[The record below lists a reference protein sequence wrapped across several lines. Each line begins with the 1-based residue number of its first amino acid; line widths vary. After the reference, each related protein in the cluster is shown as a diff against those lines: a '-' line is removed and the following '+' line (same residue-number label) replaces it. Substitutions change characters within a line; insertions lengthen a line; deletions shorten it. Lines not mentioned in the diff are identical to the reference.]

1 VSRHGPVVSQTVA
14 LRDSTSSV
22 RAPNNTSV
30 GAAALL
36 HACIDYFDIVQACR
50 RADLAVFVPWYIGTS
65 VGHVHCG
72 SVHRDRVPGLLRPG
86 SPFRLVADRLVL
98 QGGDFAA
105 RSNELATWLTSLWAA
120 NELKPRLGEMY
131 PVTGPADP
139 TPLLQV
145 DPSAVTWLGVRSSG
159 VHLNGY
165 ARTRGDLRLWVAVR
179 ARGKSTFPGHL
190 DNIVAGGQAIGSTP
204 LQTLVKECDEEA
216 GLPADLA
223 ARAVPIGS
231 ISYVQQDRLSLKS
244 DTLACFDLELPAAF
258 VPRPADGEVE
268 EFALWPVAKV
278 AESLRDGTPWKP
290 NSAMVTLDFLLRFGC
305 LDAELPTAQ
314 RWRLWQALR
323 GELP

>member
-1 VSRHGPVVSQTVA
+1 M
-14 LRDSTSSV
+14 
-22 RAPNNTSV
+22 
-30 GAAALL
+30 L
-36 HACIDYFDIVQACR
+36 HACIDYFDIVLACR
-50 RADLAVFVPWYIGTS
+50 RADLAAFVPWHVGTS
-65 VGHVHCG
+65 AGFVNCG
-72 SVHRDRVPGLLRPG
+72 FVHRDRVPRLMRPG

-98 QGGDFAA
+98 QGEDFVA
-105 RSNELATWLTSLWAA
+105 RSNELATLLPSLWAA
-120 NELKPRLGEMY
+120 NEVQPALGEMY
-131 PVTGPADP
+131 PVTGVADP

-145 DPSAVTWLGVRSSG
+145 DRSAVTWFGVRSSG

-165 ARTRGDLRLWVAVR
+165 ARLRGDLCLWVAVR
-179 ARGKSTFPGHL
+179 ARGKRTFPGHL
-190 DNIVAGGQAIGSTP
+190 DNIVAGGQPIGSTP

-223 ARAVPIGS
+223 ARAVPIGA
-231 ISYVQQDRLSLKS
+231 ISYVQQDRLLLKS

-258 VPRPADGEVE
+258 VPHPADGEVE
-268 EFALWPVAKV
+268 EFALWPATRV